1 MKKFAAILSVSML
14 AACVYAGNVDIWSGR
29 NKIFQIWQT
38 EDIFYYDTGADEE
51 YLTESKTITEEEI
64 DRNQVLITKV
74 NDVML
79 FSKTQRIDFYSS
91 NKLTVN
97 KDAVMSSSYTPVNI
111 KKNSHFEVFGEVNL
125 KGTTY
130 MLVRQGKSNDI
141 LLIDEQGGV
150 FDRIGRV
157 VDGRLAVLDIQF
169 FVEPQDVL
177 FTPVVNTRSEVSDV
191 LTGYEI
197 RYNGVVNNYVRF
209 SYSTLGENKTT
220 EEFVFPTGQQTIEI
234 KGFRINIIEA
244 GYDKIEYVIL

>member
-38 EDIFYYDTGADEE
+38 EEIFYYDTQDGEE
-51 YLTESKTITEEEI
+51 YLTESKTVTEEEI

-79 FSKTQRIDFYSS
+79 FSKTQRMDFYSS

-97 KDAVMSSSYTPVNI
+97 KDAVMSSSYTPVRI
-111 KKNSHFEVFGEVNL
+111 KKNSNFEAFGETNING
-125 KGTTY
+125 KRY
-130 MLVRQGKSNDI
+130 MLVHQGKSNDV
-141 LLIDEQGGV
+141 LLIDEQGGLY
-150 FDRIGRV
+150 DRIGRV
-157 VDGRLAVLDIQF
+157 VDGRLAILDIQF
-169 FVEPQDVL
+169 FVEPEDLL
-177 FTPVVNTRSEVSDV
+177 FTPVINTRSEISDV
-191 LTGYEI
+191 VSGYEI
-197 RYNGVVNNYVRF
+197 RYNGVANNYVRF
-209 SYSTLGENKTT
+209 SYTTLGENSQT
-220 EEFVFPTGQQTIEI
+220 EQLMFPIGQQTIEI